1 LAPLPPRQAGA
12 SQLLRVSPP
21 ARPASVLRPA
31 RCRPSGNLPL
41 ATSSGRGIGTRLLT
55 FRTGAADQAHV
66 ASMPGTTWPVNGHPP
81 GSSRD
86 YPPAPVSMPANL
98 FRHVNGYNARL
109 PDPRL
114 THEPGLLPPRSPRQS
129 SANAAVG
136 GLKPPPAGRLRRANN
151 PSSPAQHHLEKLA
164 YHAPFSVR
172 DTRGSRLN
180 RRLCSSVRARYSWAR
195 GRGEGIPPWGY
206 ATRCQPIPQTRL
218 PSAGAACRLPV
229 PWVPI
234 SRRLGGGYPAQV
246 PGAHAY
252 SYGPD
257 ARPSACPGGGQQ
269 LSYKCVA
276 VPP

>member
-1 LAPLPPRQAGA
+1 MAPLPPRQAGA

-21 ARPASVLRPA
+21 ARPTSVLRPA

-41 ATSSGRGIGTRLLT
+41 ATSSSSSIGTRLLT

-114 THEPGLLPPRSPRQS
+114 TREPGLLPHRSPRQS

-151 PSSPAQHHLEKLA
+151 PSSPVQHHLKKLA
-164 YHAPFSVR
+164 YRTPFSVR
-172 DTRGSRLN
+172 DTRGSRL
-180 RRLCSSVRARYSWAR
+180 R
-195 GRGEGIPPWGY
+195 GTWTILV
-206 ATRCQPIPQTRL
+206 T
-218 PSAGAACRLPV
+218 SA
-229 PWVPI
+229 
-234 SRRLGGGYPAQV
+234 
-246 PGAHAY
+246 
-252 SYGPD
+252 
-257 ARPSACPGGGQQ
+257 
-269 LSYKCVA
+269 
-276 VPP
+276 

>member
-31 RCRPSGNLPL
+31 RSRPSGNLPL
-41 ATSSGRGIGTRLLT
+41 ATSSSGSIGTRFLT

-114 THEPGLLPPRSPRQS
+114 TREPGLLPHRSPRQS

-136 GLKPPPAGRLRRANN
+136 GLKPPPAGRLRRADN
-151 PSSPAQHHLEKLA
+151 PSSPAQHRFAKPDLNRT
-164 YHAPFSVR
+164 PFHVR
-172 DTRGSRLN
+172 DTRTNRCPSSSRH
-180 RRLCSSVRARYSWAR
+180 CVDT
-195 GRGEGIPPWGY
+195 PTPK
-206 ATRCQPIPQTRL
+206 
-218 PSAGAACRLPV
+218 PSATPN
-229 PWVPI
+229 
-234 SRRLGGGYPAQV
+234 
-246 PGAHAY
+246 
-252 SYGPD
+252 
-257 ARPSACPGGGQQ
+257 
-269 LSYKCVA
+269 LS
-276 VPP
+276 VPPPRVHHGSSPKFHEIREYALQFEGGCVMT